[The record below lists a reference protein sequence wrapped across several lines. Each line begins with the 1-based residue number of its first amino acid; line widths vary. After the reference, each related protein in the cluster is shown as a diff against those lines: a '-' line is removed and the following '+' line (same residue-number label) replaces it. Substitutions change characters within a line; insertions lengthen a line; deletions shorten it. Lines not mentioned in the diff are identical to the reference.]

1 MVKIK
6 GREMQIQKQHSD
18 MLSKIKPKFST
29 KNLSAALQAVNNPL
43 ENEVRKHKQQ
53 KTLQA

>member
-6 GREMQIQKQHSD
+6 GREMQKQRQHSD
-18 MLSKIKPKFST
+18 VLSKRKPKFST
-29 KNLSAALQAVNNPL
+29 QNLFAALQVVNNTL
-43 ENEVRKHKQQ
+43 ENEVGIHEQQ